1 MIISTSILMIVQ
13 PPHIDLLTL
22 LIQAKGRLDTLPRS
36 NDSSVQ
42 SCCRCSIDEF
52 SPISQ
57 GSNSPKKGEEDEEEQ
72 KGLSF
77 SQWNAGFDIKLGK
90 CALSCESFAQNGCLC
105 KSKPGVKS

>member
-1 MIISTSILMIVQ
+1 MIMQ
-13 PPHIDLLTL
+13 PPHINFLTL
-22 LIQAKGRLDTLPRS
+22 LIQAKSRLDTLPRS

-42 SCCRCSIDEF
+42 SCCRCSVDEF

-57 GSNSPKKGEEDEEEQ
+57 GSNSPKKGEKDEEEQ

-77 SQWNAGFDIKLGK
+77 SQWDAGFDIKLGK
-90 CALSCESFAQNGCLC
+90 CALSCESFAQNGRLC